1 MARPTAAD
9 LTFSPD
15 ISVGTADS
23 HATSATIAVVVGV
36 ERTGE
41 SGGGG
46 ARIGVGELER
56 LHRSGEEEKGQ
67 RAFMILKEKI
77 VLCCFTTFEKCDD
90 DDVCA
95 YALLFLFFAWFSVFL
110 HLMSEN

>member
-1 MARPTAAD
+1 M
-9 LTFSPD
+9 TFSPD
-15 ISVGTADS
+15 ISVWTADS

-46 ARIGVGELER
+46 ARIGVGDLER
-56 LHRSGEEEKGQ
+56 LHTSGEEEKGQ

-77 VLCCFTTFEKCDD
+77 VLCYFR
-90 DDVCA
+90 DVRRRRRLC
-95 YALLFLFFAWFSVFL
+95 LRTLVFIFRMVL
-110 HLMSEN
+110 RFPPLDV